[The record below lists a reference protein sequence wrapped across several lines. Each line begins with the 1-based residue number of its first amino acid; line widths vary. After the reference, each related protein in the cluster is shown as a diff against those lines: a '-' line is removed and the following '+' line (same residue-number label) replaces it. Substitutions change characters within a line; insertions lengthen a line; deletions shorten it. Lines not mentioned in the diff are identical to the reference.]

1 MIATDRP
8 LILIVEDEK
17 AIRRFLRVALGQQ
30 EYRLL
35 EAESGRQAM
44 VMIKSRPPDLIILD
58 LGLPDMDGVEIIDY
72 VRSWSQMPIIVLSAR
87 NRDLDKVE
95 ALDRG
100 ADDYLT
106 KPFSVSELEAR
117 LRVAFRHRVQAAS
130 PDGDAIFE
138 AGDLRVELGTRRV
151 TVRGKEIH
159 LTPIEYRLLTKL
171 IEHADRVL
179 THRFLEQEVWGPSR
193 MGGTHHL
200 RVHMANLRRKIESH
214 PARPRLLLTE
224 QGVGYRL
231 STEDTPEAECEST
244 GQTDARA

>member
-8 LILIVEDEK
+8 LVLIVEDEK
-17 AIRRFLRVALGQQ
+17 AIRRFLRISLEQQ

-87 NRDLDKVE
+87 NKDLDKVE

-106 KPFSVSELEAR
+106 KPFSVSELQAR
-117 LRVAFRHRVQAAS
+117 LRAAFRHRSQAAS
-130 PDGDAIFE
+130 PDGDAVFE

-151 TVRGKEIH
+151 IARGKEIH
-159 LTPIEYRLLTKL
+159 LTPVEYRLLTKL

-179 THRFLEQEVWGPSR
+179 THRFLRQEVWGPSR
-193 MGGTHHL
+193 MGGVHHL
-200 RVHMANLRRKIESH
+200 RVHMANLRRKIESD

-231 STEDTPEAECEST
+231 STEDMPEAERESA
-244 GQTDARA
+244 GQTEGRA

>member
-8 LILIVEDEK
+8 LVLIVEDEQ
-17 AIRRFLRVALGQQ
+17 AIRRFLRVSLEQQ

-87 NRDLDKVE
+87 NKDLDKVE

-106 KPFSVSELEAR
+106 KPFSVSELQAR

-130 PDGDAIFE
+130 PDGDAVFE
-138 AGDLRVELGTRRV
+138 AGDLQVELGTRRV
-151 TVRGKEIH
+151 TVRQKEIH

-179 THRFLEQEVWGPSR
+179 THRFLRQEVWGPSR
-193 MGGTHHL
+193 MGGAHHL
-200 RVHMANLRRKIESH
+200 RVHMANLRRKIEPD

-231 STEDTPEAECEST
+231 STVDDPK
-244 GQTDARA
+244 